1 MLNQPS
7 LYWAICL
14 WTNNGFLSHNSL
26 KYIYDYKLGK
36 PIHNDN
42 LLDWKKDWSITT
54 ISYWENQEEPSDFL
68 DILNGDFF
76 QQPNFFFILSITN
89 PSKEKK
95 KILLKFRLFVPE
107 ELVWLYRVNK
117 AFKDFPCF
125 LSTIK
130 HVWQLWTRCWFILKW
145 NCMLHLLLEQNRL
158 ISENTTLQLVKN
170 AF

>member
-1 MLNQPS
+1 MAIREHQHTSKRWQSVYVRSCTSLRILSSSAVLNQPS

-42 LLDWKKDWSITT
+42 LLDWKKDWLITT

-95 KILLKFRLFVPE
+95 NP
-107 ELVWLYRVNK
+107 
-117 AFKDFPCF
+117 FKSPTFCTWRTC
-125 LSTIK
+125 LA
-130 HVWQLWTRCWFILKW
+130 
-145 NCMLHLLLEQNRL
+145 
-158 ISENTTLQLVKN
+158 LQGE
-170 AF
+170 